1 MVSKA
6 KEVNSYDFLTTPG
19 ADEQWQQGCQ
29 GRLDFIQGI
38 YQCLK
43 FPLLS
48 VTEAVVNALQYSMS
62 KMRVAHSQIDENSL

>member
-6 KEVNSYDFLTTPG
+6 TEVNSHYLLTTPG
-19 ADEQWQQGCQ
+19 AEEQWWQGCQ
-29 GRLDFIQGI
+29 DRLDFIQGL

-48 VTEAVVNALQYSMS
+48 VTEAAVNALQHSMS
-62 KMRVAHSQIDENSL
+62 KMRVAHSQVDENSL